1 MELNRPI
8 KLMVITRING
18 AIILLR
24 TGDGAH
30 LVGQRCL
37 RFRTFRRTMMNDSSF
52 IFDPN
57 VAGRW
62 NRVPQHGSTFSWF
75 LQGMEFSGSRA
86 MFQIGGSYVPKIYLR
101 GSHLSWVNMTKLS
114 PKSGHKNK
122 T

>member
-1 MELNRPI
+1 MELNHPI

-18 AIILLR
+18 AIILLI
-24 TGDGAH
+24 TGDGAY

-62 NRVPQHGSTFSWF
+62 NRKNTARFHF
-75 LQGMEFSGSRA
+75 LVVSEGMEFGGSRA

-101 GSHLSWVNMTKLS
+101 GSHENPGLT
-114 PKSGHKNK
+114 
-122 T
+122 